1 MATPIV
7 SLSGPPVPLASAER
21 YDAAA
26 ASAIEAIIEIGARL
40 LIAEPWRVARIIRG
54 AHAMTYS
61 ELTAEAA
68 RRRALPPPSDF
79 NRALAL
85 AQLARALEAPSFA
98 AAFASRSAACARSPC
113 APS

>member
-1 MATPIV
+1 VTVPVV
-7 SLSGPPVPLASAER
+7 SHAARPFPAKR

-26 ASAIEAIIEIGARL
+26 AGAIEAIVEAGARR

-54 AHAMTYS
+54 AYAMTFR
-61 ELTAEAA
+61 ELAAESA
-68 RRRALPPPSDF
+68 RRRALPPPADF

-98 AAFASRSAACARSPC
+98 EAFASRSAACAGPPC
-113 APS
+113 ASR